1 MSVTIYSQSKTGKI
15 TTWTAT
21 LDETPNALGY
31 LEITISSGYEDGK
44 KIERIREIKAGKN
57 IGKANETSLLEQA
70 KLELERLYT
79 SKYDSGYKDDKKD
92 VCLTKQ
98 VSDIKKPTLADK
110 YPEKAH
116 KLPKEIYGV
125 ALQPKVD
132 GLRCFVEKME
142 SGSIRFTSRSGKVFT
157 FIPHI
162 ASEAE
167 KFLSTGD
174 ILDGELYIP
183 GKDLQD
189 IMSVVSP
196 SKNIK
201 EEELKE
207 VKLYWYDFIPA
218 NKVSDT
224 YRERFLECEF
234 EFGDSIVK
242 LETAVFTLE
251 ESQAAG
257 YEEAVLTNSETFL
270 EILENQFDNY
280 IARGYEGLMI
290 RDIEA
295 PYFFGRRTTSL
306 LKYKKMLSDE
316 FKIIDI
322 LESDND
328 EAPRFVCDLR
338 NGNEVTVRLK
348 GDKEQ
353 NLIYLTNKAEYI
365 GKWLT
370 INYQT
375 ETSTGSLQFPVG
387 IAIREG
393 TEIDN
398 VFIPSV

>member
-1 MSVTIYSQSKTGKI
+1 
-15 TTWTAT
+15 
-21 LDETPNALGY
+21 
-31 LEITISSGYEDGK
+31 
-44 KIERIREIKAGKN
+44 
-57 IGKANETSLLEQA
+57 
-70 KLELERLYT
+70 
-79 SKYDSGYKDDKKD
+79 
-92 VCLTKQ
+92 
-98 VSDIKKPTLADK
+98 
-110 YPEKAH
+110 
-116 KLPKEIYGV
+116 
-125 ALQPKVD
+125 
-132 GLRCFVEKME
+132 
-142 SGSIRFTSRSGKVFT
+142 
-157 FIPHI
+157 
-162 ASEAE
+162 
-167 KFLSTGD
+167 
-174 ILDGELYIP
+174 
-183 GKDLQD
+183 
-189 IMSVVSP
+189 MSVVSP

-218 NKVSDT
+218 DKVSDT

-234 EFGDSIVK
+234 EFGDSIIK

-257 YEEAVLTNSETFL
+257 YEEAVLTNSDTFL

-295 PYFFGRRTTSL
+295 PYFFGRRTISL

-316 FKIIDI
+316 FKIVDI

-353 NLIYLTNKAEYI
+353 NLIYLTNRSEYI